1 MKVTIIFLVFIL
13 PLFSI
18 LFFYLGRYV
27 ERIEWNKLIKDEILP
42 KPLKT
47 K

>member
-1 MKVTIIFLVFIL
+1 MKTIIIFLVFIL

-27 ERIEWNKLIKDEILP
+27 ERIEWNKLIKNGILP
-42 KPLKT
+42 KPFKSE
-47 K
+47 